1 MKKQLC
7 GASSVMNQEVQFMW
21 SGNYKVGSSNL
32 TCIGM
37 TRKQDGGYTSGPD
50 FNGTIFAESRYY
62 LLTSS

>member
-21 SGNYKVGSSNL
+21 SGNYKVAVAIL
-32 TCIGM
+32 HVGM

-50 FNGTIFAESRYY
+50 FNGTIFAESRYH